1 MALGDFLT
9 ENFAS
14 FHVMTNFLE
23 FLPPSKAEYQR
34 KVYKELLEL
43 YFSEE
48 KGERVDDKSQS

>member
-1 MALGDFLT
+1 
-9 ENFAS
+9 
-14 FHVMTNFLE
+14 MTIFLE
-23 FLPPSKAEYQR
+23 FLPPSKVEYQR